1 MPRLHEIIQTSL
13 PPQDTFAFIAD
24 FVNSEVWDPGTVT
37 SKRIGG
43 TSVGVGTSYALTVK
57 VGSGTAPMVYT
68 IERFEPDTRV
78 VLRGEGKTVS
88 ALDDIRFEPTA
99 DGGTK
104 VDYTADIELKGWMRL
119 LTPFLGGAFKKLG
132 DDARTGMT
140 AALAERA
147 SAATAT
153 PAAADSRA
161 ATASAAGR

>member
-24 FVNSEVWDPGTVT
+24 FANSQIWDPGTVS

-43 TSVGVGTSYALTVK
+43 TSVGAGTSYALTVK

-68 IERFEPDTRV
+68 IETYEPDTRV
-78 VLRGEGKTVS
+78 VLRGEGKSVS

-147 SAATAT
+147 AA
-153 PAAADSRA
+153 RV
-161 ATASAAGR
+161 AAGR

>member
-24 FVNSEVWDPGTVT
+24 FANSQVWDPGTVS

-43 TSVGVGTSYALTVK
+43 TSVGAGTSYALTVK

-68 IERFEPDTRV
+68 IETYEPDTRV

-88 ALDDIRFEPTA
+88 ALDDIRFEPTV

-147 SAATAT
+147 AA
-153 PAAADSRA
+153 RV
-161 ATASAAGR
+161 AAGR